1 MTAAILALALLAA
14 PPGSAKPAHAK
25 AKTHAGTVAPAAAS
39 DSLAASRPASVLSF
53 EPLTIEGRV
62 RKPAAIYQLQR
73 NAPAFGELAPEESF
87 TKKIYESVEADPF

>member
-1 MTAAILALALLAA
+1 M
-14 PPGSAKPAHAK
+14 
-25 AKTHAGTVAPAAAS
+25 
-39 DSLAASRPASVLSF
+39 LSF

-87 TKKIYESVEADPF
+87 TKKIYESVEVDPF